1 MGEAAR
7 CVVDHSC
14 LVPMTQ
20 QKTWRAGRFWWDCN
34 SPAGADAT
42 QLRALVFD
50 LDALADVEC
59 DGHRVAYNAAFA
71 EHGLDF
77 EWSVARYRQLLALTD
92 ERQRVS
98 AELRKRGVSTESD
111 VLTKLLAD
119 DIYTTKSMM
128 LDEMILDAD
137 ITPRAGLLDLI
148 MEAFTEGVLV
158 GVVAGGQRSWVEPL
172 VRQLVGDGVV
182 ETVVT
187 ADDVTKP
194 MPDSEAFRAAL
205 WQLGTGTEHALAVTG
220 SAAGLRAA
228 ASTGLGTVVVT
239 GDGVPEIPAALAVRP
254 DYAGSKPT
262 RLADCQRLHRRWFA
276 DHKPADAA

>member
-1 MGEAAR
+1 MLWATL
-7 CVVDHSC
+7 VD
-14 LVPMTQ
+14 VPMTQ
-20 QKTWRAGRFWWDCN
+20 EKTWRAGRFWWDCN
-34 SPAGADAT
+34 SPVGT
-42 QLRALVFD
+42 EVSQLRALVFD

-71 EHGLDF
+71 EHGLNF
-77 EWSVARYRQLLALTD
+77 QWSVARYRQLLALTD
-92 ERQRVS
+92 ERQRIS
-98 AELRKRGVSTESD
+98 AELRKRSVSTESD

-137 ITPRAGLLDLI
+137 LTPRPGLVDLV
-148 MEAFTEGVLV
+148 MEAFTAGVV
-158 GVVAGGQRSWVEPL
+158 VAVVAGGQRSWVEPL

-187 ADDVTKP
+187 ADDVKKQ
-194 MPDSEAFRAAL
+194 MPDCEAFRTAL
-205 WQLGTGTEHALAVTG
+205 WEVGIPAENALAITG

-228 ASTGLGTVVVT
+228 TASGLASVVIT
-239 GDGVPEIPAALAVRP
+239 GDGAPEIPAALAVRP
-254 DYAGSKPT
+254 DYAGSEPM
-262 RLADCQRLHRRWFA
+262 RIADCQRLHRRWFA

>member
-1 MGEAAR
+1 MGHAFY
-7 CVVDHSC
+7 
-14 LVPMTQ
+14 VPMTP

-34 SPAGADAT
+34 SPVSAEVS

-59 DGHRVAYNAAFA
+59 DGHRLAYNAAFA
-71 EHGLDF
+71 EHGLNF
-77 EWSVARYRQLLALTD
+77 SWSVARYRQLLALTD
-92 ERQRVS
+92 ERQRIS
-98 AELRKRGVSTESD
+98 AELRKRSVSTESD

-137 ITPRAGLLDLI
+137 LTPRPGLIDLV
-148 MEAFTEGVLV
+148 MEAFTA
-158 GVVAGGQRSWVEPL
+158 GVVVAVVSGGQRSWTQPL

-187 ADDVTKP
+187 ADDVKKP
-194 MPDSEAFRAAL
+194 MPDPEAFRSAL
-205 WQLGTGTEHALAVTG
+205 WELGIPAENALAITG
-220 SAAGLRAA
+220 SASGLRAA
-228 ASTGLGTVVVT
+228 TSAGLASVVIT
-239 GDGVPEIPAALAVRP
+239 GDGSPEIPAALAVRP
-254 DYAGSKPT
+254 DYAGSEPMGI
-262 RLADCQRLHRRWFA
+262 ADCQRLHRRWFA